1 MFPELWCDYCRLV
14 FHIEVSQVLVLEW
27 VSPTVPD
34 LSILPP
40 PCDLR
45 EEGGLRLW
53 TWPAL
58 HVRGMNV
65 LGQSLIKK
73 KIKGIFGDEL
83 ILAFWQMTVKVT
95 KINIEHTYFHLFTI
109 TIYNALT

>member
-1 MFPELWCDYCRLV
+1 MAGAA
-14 FHIEVSQVLVLEW
+14 
-27 VSPTVPD
+27 
-34 LSILPP
+34 
-40 PCDLR
+40 R
-45 EEGGLRLW
+45 EGDEC
-53 TWPAL
+53 
-58 HVRGMNV
+58 VRAIFN
-65 LGQSLIKK
+65 KK